1 MKRILFIIYIIL
13 IMLSAGLNGAEK
25 VNRNDTF
32 VKKALDKISPSVVK
46 VVTQNHRRYIAT
58 GVAIEKDL
66 VLSNIMV
73 LNHPFDRIFIETVK
87 GNIHDV
93 KIVGK
98 DKNSSLILL
107 RTKERVLKPV
117 RKGKLPGTGEWVGL
131 VGVFYKQ
138 FPSLNQGIISSKS
151 STDLILNATVAPGS
165 TGGAVVNRKGEFIG
179 IIRGVFGYKF
189 FPQYTFKDDHSEL
202 KIVSSMRGGKDLCY
216 AIPNELVFR
225 IADDLKEFG
234 HVKRG
239 WLGVNIISDNRGVV
253 QVEKVIKTSPA
264 EIGGIKEGDRILD
277 ISGKKIKTP
286 AHLSN
291 SIKMLKPGD
300 KIIVSIER
308 DGKFHKVNVKLADL
322 DLREKKLIEI
332 KEQQLVNRLSEAPE
346 FIESIPKIQNY
357 TFNLSESFSLGVDV
371 IPLTPEL
378 AEEFKVKSG
387 RGLLVSKVKSEKKGE
402 ASQLKVGDILISSND
417 LPLKT
422 TSDLT
427 SSLKKVKRNEKVKIK
442 LIRKGKTIE
451 KEIAPSRL
459 VYKSRLIDEFNKKF
473 SGAQFWMDR
482 QHQLKM
488 KEELEKIRLL
498 ELKEKELQEKRFLN
512 KENKQLQEEIE
523 KRRKESLEKYKKEI
537 EQLIKE
543 KKAIEEELKKLK
555 KKEDD
560 PGRPKT

>member
-1 MKRILFIIYIIL
+1 MKKILFIIYIIAIIL
-13 IMLSAGLNGAEK
+13 FVKLNAAEE
-25 VNRNDTF
+25 VNRDATYI
-32 VKKALDKISPSVVK
+32 KKALDRISPSVVK

-73 LNHPFDRIFIETVK
+73 LNHPFDRIYIETVK
-87 GNIHDV
+87 GKIHDV

-107 RTKERVLKPV
+107 KTKERSLKPV
-117 RKGKLPGTGEWVGL
+117 RRGKLPGTGEWVGL

-165 TGGAVVNRKGEFIG
+165 TGGAVVNKKGEFIG

-202 KIVSSMRGGKDLCY
+202 KIGSSMRGGNDLCY
-216 AIPNELVFR
+216 AIPSEQVFR
-225 IADDLKEFG
+225 IADDLKAFG

-239 WLGVNIISDNRGVV
+239 WLGVNIISDNRGIV
-253 QVEKVIKTSPA
+253 QVDRVMKTSPA
-264 EIGGIKEGDRILD
+264 EAGGIKRGDRIID

-300 KIIVSIER
+300 KILISIER
-308 DGKFHKVNVKLADL
+308 QGKLHKVHVKLADL
-322 DLREKKLIEI
+322 DIREKKLIEI
-332 KEQQLVNRLSEAPE
+332 KEQQLANRISKTPE
-346 FIESIPKIQNY
+346 YIESIPRIRNY

-387 RGLLVSKVKSEKKGE
+387 RGLLVSKIKIRKGE
-402 ASQLKVGDILISSND
+402 KVQLKVGDILISSNG
-417 LPLKT
+417 LPLKN

-427 SSLKKVKRNEKVKIK
+427 TSLKEVKRNEKVKMK

-451 KEIAPSRL
+451 KEILPSRL
-459 VYKSRLIDEFNKKF
+459 VYKTRMIDEFNKKF
-473 SGAQFWMDR
+473 SGAKFWMER
-482 QHQLKM
+482 QQQLKM
-488 KEELEKIRLL
+488 REDFEKLKVLELEEKKKHEKKVRKTEDKKL
-498 ELKEKELQEKRFLN
+498 LKEL
-512 KENKQLQEEIE
+512 E

-543 KKAIEEELKKLK
+543 KKEIEEELKKLK
-555 KKEDD
+555 NKEDD
-560 PGRPKT
+560 PGRPKA